1 MASRVREG
9 LDVHIC
15 ATGSNAK
22 SITWTPD
29 TIINDDGLVL
39 DEFKDM

>member
-15 ATGSNAK
+15 ATGSNTK